1 MRKHALEG
9 IRVVDFSWIVAG
21 PTCTRILA
29 DFGAEVIRVEF
40 EYSMDYTRGMYAAG
54 GNPNASGMFNNLNRN
69 KLSTTLNV
77 LHPSGTELIHDL
89 ISVSDIV
96 VENFSATVL
105 ERWGLDYEAQHSIR
119 PDVIYLSLSGFGHSG
134 RDKEYVTWGPTAQ
147 ALSGLTYMS
156 GLPGEEPAGWGFS
169 YMDHTAGYYGA
180 MACVTALHH
189 RNRTGEGQWIDLSQ
203 VESGMALTG
212 TAMLDRTVNGRPF
225 RREGNPPGNRS
236 PHPRVAPHNT
246 YRCAGDDQ
254 WCAITVFDDE
264 QWSNF
269 VQAIGAPDWT
279 DDPRFATND
288 GRYDNQDEL
297 DSHIETWTSRH
308 TPHQVFRKLQAA
320 GVIAGAVQSPK
331 VKVDEDPQLKHRN
344 FLPEIEHAELGKAK
358 FEAQPMRL
366 SRSPWELRRPSPL
379 FGEHRDYVFGEILGL
394 ESEDIA
400 ELIVEG
406 AI

>member
-40 EYSMDYTRGMYAAG
+40 EYSMDYIRGAYTTG
-54 GNPNASGMFNNLNRN
+54 GSPNASGMFNNLNRN
-69 KLSTTLNV
+69 KLSATLNV
-77 LHPSGTELIHDL
+77 LHPRGAELIHDL
-89 ISVSDIV
+89 ISASDIV
-96 VENFSATVL
+96 VENFSASVL
-105 ERWGLDYEAQHSIR
+105 ERWGLDYEAQRSIR
-119 PDVIYLSLSGFGHSG
+119 PDVIYLSLSGFGHTG
-134 RDKEYVTWGPTAQ
+134 RDRDYVTWGPTAQ

-180 MACVTALHH
+180 MACVMALHH

-203 VESGMALTG
+203 VESGIALTG
-212 TAMLDRTVNGRPF
+212 TAILDKTVNGRSF

-246 YRCAGDDQ
+246 YHCKGEDQ

-264 QWSNF
+264 QWAAF
-269 VQAIGAPDWT
+269 VEAIGSPEWT
-279 DDPRFATND
+279 SDPRFETNE

-297 DSHIETWTSRH
+297 DALIEGWTSQH
-308 TPHQVFRKLQAA
+308 TPHEVFHKLQSA

-331 VKVDEDPQLKHRN
+331 IKVDEDPQLKHRN
-344 FLPEIEHAELGKAK
+344 FLPEIEHSELGNAK
-358 FEAQPMRL
+358 FEAEPMRL
-366 SRSPWELRRPSPL
+366 SRSPWELRRASPL
-379 FGEHRDYVFGEILGL
+379 MGEHSDYVFGEVLGL
-394 ESEDIA
+394 DSEEIA
-400 ELIVEG
+400 ELMVEG
-406 AI
+406 VI